1 MWANGNSY
9 KGDFC
14 EDMREGSGEMVW
26 NDGSTY
32 SGEWQRGLPHGKVM
46 NIISKLG
53 VFKVKG
59 EKPRVGYFQDN
70 VMISESRQKEFK
82 QNEPITR

>member
-1 MWANGNSY
+1 MM
-9 KGDFC
+9 
-14 EDMREGSGEMVW
+14 EVHTVESGKEVYLMA
-26 NDGSTY
+26 
-32 SGEWQRGLPHGKVM
+32 KVM

-82 QNEPITR
+82 QN

>member
-1 MWANGNSY
+1 MMGAILMENG
-9 KGDFC
+9 KGVYL
-14 EDMREGSGEMVW
+14 MA
-26 NDGSTY
+26 
-32 SGEWQRGLPHGKVM
+32 KVM

-70 VMISESRQKEFK
+70 VMISESRQKDFK